1 MGLFDKLFSGK
12 PKEMELGAPVA
23 GEAVPI
29 QEVKDPTF
37 GDEILG
43 KGMAIKPTVIKV
55 MPSPCNGLGT
65 SV

>member
-29 QEVKDPTF
+29 QEVK
-37 GDEILG
+37 EVLG
-43 KGMAIKPTVIKV
+43 HEKIDTTMIY
-55 MPSPCNGLGT
+55 CNVLRDNVKL
-65 SV
+65 SHKKYVA